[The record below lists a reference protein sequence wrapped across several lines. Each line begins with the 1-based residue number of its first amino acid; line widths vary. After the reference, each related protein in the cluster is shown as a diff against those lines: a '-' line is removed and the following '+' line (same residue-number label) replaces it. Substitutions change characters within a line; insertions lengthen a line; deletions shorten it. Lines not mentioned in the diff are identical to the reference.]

1 MTWPLVISVIS
12 CYMMMSCSYHLCT
25 CVEIKKRNDILLVVI
40 LFNDVNNGEEMSTFA
55 YEFELACGQ
64 AFVFSKEID
73 FQTIHLLQ
81 HLDARKMGG
90 VFLYTY
96 KRIIF
101 FKEVGASPCNGKIN
115 VCYLKFFFLYAPTS
129 HRISHSRTHA
139 HTHTHRHIYIYGNM
153 ITKFISCS

>member
-40 LFNDVNNGEEMSTFA
+40 LFNHVNNGEEMSTFA

-101 FKEVGASPCNGKIN
+101 FKEVGASPLQWQDKC
-115 VCYLKFFFLYAPTS
+115 VLFEYFFFSMHPLLIGYL
-129 HRISHSRTHA
+129 THA
-139 HTHTHRHIYIYGNM
+139 HMHTHTHIDIYIYM
-153 ITKFISCS
+153 AI